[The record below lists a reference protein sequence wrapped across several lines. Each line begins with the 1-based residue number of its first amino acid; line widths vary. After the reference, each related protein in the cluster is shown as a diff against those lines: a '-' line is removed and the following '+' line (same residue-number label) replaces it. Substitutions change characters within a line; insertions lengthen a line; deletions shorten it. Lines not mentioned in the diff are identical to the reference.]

1 MSAGI
6 LALCGIGAVTTMTIS
21 VRMMAMPAH
30 TIWAHTMLA
39 HTMWQFITGKYAV
52 AVGIHA
58 PEHGDKPGAE
68 FIR

>member
-6 LALCGIGAVTTMTIS
+6 LALCGIGAVTTMTMS
-21 VRMMAMPAH
+21 VMMMAMPAH
-30 TIWAHTMLA
+30 AMLAHTMLA